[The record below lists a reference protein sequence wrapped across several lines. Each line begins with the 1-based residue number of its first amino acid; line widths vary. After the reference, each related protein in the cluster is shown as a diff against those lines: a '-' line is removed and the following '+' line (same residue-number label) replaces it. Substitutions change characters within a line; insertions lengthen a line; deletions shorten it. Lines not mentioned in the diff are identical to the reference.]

1 MVKRKLS
8 KKIVGVVDGYVKRLS
23 AREKIPVTKVVVF
36 GSHAKGATHKWSDID
51 VCVVSSRFTDPM
63 EAMQF
68 LLTKREDSEVSAG
81 LEPVG
86 FTPEDFESGGSLIDE
101 IKRTGIEL
109 K

>member
-1 MVKRKLS
+1 M
-8 KKIVGVVDGYVKRLS
+8 DGYVKRLS
-23 AREKIPVTKVVVF
+23 TREKIPVSKVVVF
-36 GSHAKGATHKWSDID
+36 GSQAKGVPHKWSDID
-51 VCVVSSRFTDPM
+51 VCVVSSKFIDPM
-63 EAMQF
+63 QAMQF
-68 LLTKREDSEVSAG
+68 LLTKRENSEVSAG